1 MTINIENISDRFTRI
16 RNRYSQRDSRMA
28 QVRSIR
34 MGRMSEVAPD
44 VFPETGPW
52 QEPIVANIIDVAARD
67 MSEMIAPLP
76 TFTAG
81 SMTMTSDRA
90 REMASIKTKVALGY
104 VTNSDLQVQMYTAA
118 DQYVTYGFLPIRV
131 EVDYESQ
138 MPVIRTLDP
147 VGCYPEIDRF
157 GRVVSLF
164 QRVLVNKDTL
174 AVLYPEYAVKLS
186 KEKDRGL
193 YGGNDIE
200 VVMYH
205 DKDWDLA
212 FIPSVGGQGMFG
224 TDTVKGMILE
234 KTPNPI
240 GKVMVRIAQ
249 RPGISDIPRG
259 QFDDVIFVQMA
270 KARLA
275 LLSLQAAHESVN
287 APLVVPMDVP
297 EVPIGPGATI
307 RTNNPQG
314 VGRVPLEIPAAAFQ
328 EQAQLDRELQLGSR
342 FPEMRTGQ
350 TNASIV
356 TGKGVQA
363 LLGGYES
370 QITAHQAIFARV
382 LQEIISLCFE
392 VDCHIFNDVKK
403 SLRGSMN
410 GTPFDIEYTP
420 SKAINNDYSI
430 DVRYGLM
437 AGLDPNRWLVFALQA
452 RAEKMFSR
460 DFMRREL
467 PVDINVE
474 DEARKIDIEDLE
486 ESAKQAL
493 MGYAQSIPALAA
505 QGQDVQGPIKALA
518 KVIDDRRK
526 GKSLA
531 DSVVEAFTP
540 EPEPEVETPEEPTMS
555 PEEMAMQEMMGGMA
569 PEEQLPEGMT
579 PQGTMQGV
587 APGQQGMAP
596 GGQPDLMTL
605 LAGLGAGGRPNLG
618 ASVQRRTAIQSG
630 ILQENPILR
639 VNKSIFEVVPQ

>member
-1 MTINIENISDRFTRI
+1 MTINITTLSERFSRI
-16 RNRYSQRDSRMA
+16 RNRYSSRDSRMA
-28 QVRSIR
+28 QVRAIR
-34 MGRMSEVAPD
+34 QGKMSDVAPD

-52 QEPIVANIIDVAARD
+52 QEPIIANMIDIAARD
-67 MSEMIAPLP
+67 MAEMIAPLP

-90 REMASIKTKVALGY
+90 REMASLKTKVALGY
-104 VTNSDLQVQMYTAA
+104 VTNSDLQVQMYNAA
-118 DQYVTYGFLPIRV
+118 DWYVTYGFLPIRV
-131 EVDYESQ
+131 EADYDSM
-138 MPVIRTLDP
+138 MPVIRALDP
-147 VGCYPEIDRF
+147 VGCYPELDRF

-164 QRVLVNKDTL
+164 QRVLVNKDVL
-174 AVLYPEYAVKLS
+174 AAQFPEYAVKLN
-186 KEKDRGL
+186 KEKNKNTL
-193 YGGNDIE
+193 FGGNDIE
-200 VVMYH
+200 VIFYH
-205 DKDWDLA
+205 DKDWDMA
-212 FIPSVGGQGMFG
+212 FIPSAGSSGGFGGDAQVGL
-224 TDTVKGMILE
+224 ILE
-234 KTPNPI
+234 KTPNPV
-240 GKVMVRIAQ
+240 GKCMVRIAQ

-259 QFDDVIFVQMA
+259 QFDDVVFVQLA

-275 LLSLQAAHESVN
+275 LLALQAAHESVN

-328 EQAQLDRELQLGSR
+328 EQGQLERELQLGSR

-370 QITAHQAIFARV
+370 QVTAHQAVFARV
-382 LQEIISLCFE
+382 LQEVMSLCFE
-392 VDCHIFNDVKK
+392 IDCHLFGDYKK

-420 SKAINNDYSI
+420 KKAIGNDYSI

-505 QGQDVQGPIKALA
+505 QGQDVSGPIKALS
-518 KVIDDRRK
+518 KVIADRRK
-526 GKSLA
+526 GVSLS
-531 DSVVEAFTP
+531 DSIAEAFTP
-540 EPEPEVETPEEPTMS
+540 EPEPEAPAQPS
-555 PEEMAMQEMMGGMA
+555 PEEMMMAQMGQGSPEMA
-569 PEEQLPEGMT
+569 PEGMMAPEGELPPGLMES
-579 PQGTMQGV
+579 GTMQGV
-587 APGQQGMAP
+587 APGQQGLPP
-596 GGQPDLMTL
+596 GGKPDLMTL
-605 LAGLGAGGRPNLG
+605 LAGLGASGQPNLSG
-618 ASVQRRTAIQSG
+618 SVQRRVA
-630 ILQENPILR
+630 
-639 VNKSIFEVVPQ
+639 V

>member
-1 MTINIENISDRFTRI
+1 MTDINIENVSERFTRI
-16 RNRYSQRDSRMA
+16 RNRFSKRDARMA

-34 MGRMSEVAPD
+34 MGKMSEVAPD

-52 QEPIVANIIDVAARD
+52 QEPIIANMIDIAARD
-67 MSEMIAPLP
+67 MAEMIAPLP

-81 SMTMTSDRA
+81 SMTMTSERA
-90 REMASIKTKVALGY
+90 REAASLKTKVALGY
-104 VTNSDLQVQMYTAA
+104 VTNSDLQVQMYNAA
-118 DQYVTYGFLPIRV
+118 DWYVTYGFLPFRV
-131 EVDYESQ
+131 EADYETQ
-138 MPVIRTLDP
+138 MPVIRALDP
-147 VGCYPEIDRF
+147 VGCYPETDRF

-164 QRVLVNKDTL
+164 QRILVNKDVL
-174 AVLYPEYAVKLS
+174 AAQFPEYAMKL
-186 KEKDRGL
+186 KGDNTL
-193 YGGNDIE
+193 FGGNDIE
-200 VVMYH
+200 VVFYH

-212 FIPSVGGQGMFG
+212 FIPNSQNAFGGNNN
-224 TDTVKGMILE
+224 KGMILE
-234 KTPNPI
+234 RTPNPI

-249 RPGISDIPRG
+249 RPGVTDIPRG

-307 RTNNPQG
+307 RTNNPAG

-328 EQAQLDRELQLGSR
+328 EQQQLERELQLGSR

-370 QITAHQAIFARV
+370 QITAHQAIFARA
-382 LQEIISLCFE
+382 LQEVMALCFE
-392 VDCHIFNDVKK
+392 VDCHLFYDVKK
-403 SLRGSMN
+403 QLRGSMN
-410 GTPFDIEYTP
+410 GTPFEIDYVP
-420 SKAINNDYSI
+420 SKVIANDYTI

-486 ESAKQAL
+486 EAAKQAL

-505 QGQDVQGPIKALA
+505 QGQDVSGPINALA

-540 EPEPEVETPEEPTMS
+540 PKPEPKDQNLGGQEEAMATENMGPEQ
-555 PEEMAMQEMMGGMA
+555 AQLAQEAIAGQG
-569 PEEQLPEGMT
+569 EQLPPGLQENGS
-579 PQGTMQGV
+579 MQGV

-596 GGQPDLMTL
+596 GGKPDLMTL
-605 LAGLGAGGRPNLG
+605 LAGLGANGNPKVSG
-618 ASVQRRTAIQSG
+618 AIQK
-630 ILQENPILR
+630 R
-639 VNKSIFEVVPQ
+639 MAV

>member
-1 MTINIENISDRFTRI
+1 MTNINIENVSERFNRI
-16 RNRYSQRDSRMA
+16 RNRFSKRDSRMA

-34 MGRMSEVAPD
+34 MGKMSEVAPD

-52 QEPIVANIIDVAARD
+52 QEPIIANMIDIAARD
-67 MSEMIAPLP
+67 MAEMIAPLP

-90 REMASIKTKVALGY
+90 RESASLKTKVALGY
-104 VTNSDLQVQMYTAA
+104 VTNSDLQVQMYNAA
-118 DQYVTYGFLPIRV
+118 DWYVTYGFLPFRV
-131 EVDYESQ
+131 EADYESA
-138 MPVIRTLDP
+138 MPVIRALDP
-147 VGCYPEIDRF
+147 VGCYPETDRF
-157 GRVVSLF
+157 GRVVALF
-164 QRVLVNKDTL
+164 QRVLINKDTL
-174 AVLYPEYAVKLS
+174 TAQFPEYARKLNS
-186 KEKDRGL
+186 DNGL
-193 YGGNDIE
+193 FGGNDIE
-200 VVMYH
+200 VIFYH
-205 DKDWDLA
+205 DKDWDMA
-212 FIPSVGGQGMFG
+212 FIPNAMGGVGSS
-224 TDTVKGMILE
+224 GMILE
-234 KTPNPI
+234 KTPNPL

-249 RPGISDIPRG
+249 RPGITEIPRG

-307 RTNNPQG
+307 RTNNPGG

-328 EQAQLDRELQLGSR
+328 EQQQLERELQLGSR
-342 FPEMRTGQ
+342 FPEMRTGS
-350 TNASIV
+350 TNASVV

-370 QITAHQAIFARV
+370 QVTAHQAIFART
-382 LQEIISLCFE
+382 LQEVMALAFE
-392 VDCHIFNDVKK
+392 VDCRIFGDMRKN
-403 SLRGSMN
+403 LRGSMN
-410 GTPFDIEYTP
+410 GTPFEIEYTP
-420 SKAINNDYSI
+420 MKAINSDYTI

-505 QGQDVQGPIKALA
+505 QGQDVSGPIKALS
-518 KVIDDRRK
+518 KVIADRRK
-526 GKSLA
+526 GISLA
-531 DSVVEAFTP
+531 DSVAEAFTP
-540 EPEPEVETPEEPTMS
+540 PPAPEPTPQEQAMPTE
-555 PEEMAMQEMMGGMA
+555 EEMMAMEMAQGSPQMG
-569 PEEQLPEGMT
+569 PEGMGG
-579 PQGTMQGV
+579 PEGQLPPGLMESGSMQGV
-587 APGQQGMAP
+587 APGQQGMPP
-596 GGQPDLMTL
+596 GGKPDLMTL
-605 LAGLGAGGRPNLG
+605 LAGLGGSGRPNLG
-618 ASVQRRTAIQSG
+618 ASVQRRVAI
-630 ILQENPILR
+630 
-639 VNKSIFEVVPQ
+639 

>member
-1 MTINIENISDRFTRI
+1 MTNIDITSISDRLHRI
-16 RNRYSQRDSRMA
+16 RNRYSKRDSRMA

-34 MGRMSEVAPD
+34 MGKMSEVAPD

-52 QEPIVANIIDVAARD
+52 QEPIIANMIDIAARD
-67 MSEMIAPLP
+67 MAEMIAPLP

-81 SMTMTSDRA
+81 SMTMTSERA
-90 REMASIKTKVALGY
+90 REAASLKTKVALGY
-104 VTNSDLQVQMYTAA
+104 VTNSDLQVQMYSAA
-118 DQYVTYGFLPIRV
+118 DWYVTYGFLPMRI
-131 EVDYESQ
+131 EADYETS
-138 MPVIRTLDP
+138 MPVIRALDP

-157 GRVVSLF
+157 GRVVALF
-164 QRVLVNKDTL
+164 QRVLVNKDVL
-174 AVLYPEYAVKLS
+174 AAQFPEYANKLRN
-186 KEKDRGL
+186 DNGL
-193 YGGNDIE
+193 FGGNDVE
-200 VVMYH
+200 VIFYH

-212 FIPSVGGQGMFG
+212 FIPNGMG
-224 TDTVKGMILE
+224 AMAGNNTKGMILE

-249 RPGISDIPRG
+249 RPGVTEIPRG

-314 VGRVPLEIPAAAFQ
+314 VGRVPLEIPQAAFQ
-328 EQAQLDRELQLGSR
+328 EQGQLERELQLGSR

-370 QITAHQAIFARV
+370 QITAHQAIFARMF
-382 LQEIISLCFE
+382 QEVIALCFE
-392 VDCHIFNDVKK
+392 IDCHLFGDIKK
-403 SLRGSMN
+403 QLRGSMN
-410 GTPFDIEYTP
+410 GTPFEIDYVPNKVIMQDYT
-420 SKAINNDYSI
+420 I

-486 ESAKQAL
+486 EAGKQAL

-505 QGQDVQGPIKALA
+505 QGQDVSGPINALA

-531 DSVVEAFTP
+531 DSIVEAFTP
-540 EPEPEVETPEEPTMS
+540 PKPEPQDQNQPGQEEA
-555 PEEMAMQEMMGGMA
+555 MAT
-569 PEEQLPEGMT
+569 EGMGPEQPQAAPGEPQPQQGEL
-579 PQGTMQGV
+579 PQGLNPSGTVQGV

-596 GGQPDLMTL
+596 GGKPDLMTL
-605 LAGLGAGGRPNLG
+605 LAGLGASGNPKVSG
-618 ASVQRRTAIQSG
+618 AIQK
-630 ILQENPILR
+630 R
-639 VNKSIFEVVPQ
+639 VAI

>member
-1 MTINIENISDRFTRI
+1 MTINIETVSAEFTRI
-16 RNRYSQRDSRMA
+16 RNRYSKRDSRMA
-28 QVRSIR
+28 QVRSVR
-34 MGRMSEVAPD
+34 MGQISDVAPS
-44 VFPETGPW
+44 VFPDTGPW
-52 QEPIVANIIDVAARD
+52 QEPIVANMIDIAARD
-67 MSEMIAPLP
+67 MAEMIAPLP

-90 REMASIKTKVALGY
+90 REMASLKTKVALGY
-104 VTNSDLQVQMYTAA
+104 VTNSDLQVQMYNAA
-118 DQYVTYGFLPIRV
+118 DWYVTYGFLPIRV
-131 EVDYESQ
+131 EADYANS

-147 VGCYPEIDRF
+147 VGCYPELDRF
-157 GRVVSLF
+157 GRVVKF
-164 QRVLVNKDTL
+164 YQRVLVNKDVL
-174 AVLYPEYAVKLS
+174 AAQFPEYAVKLRAD
-186 KEKDRGL
+186 KDNTL
-193 YGGNDIE
+193 FGGNDIE
-200 VVMYH
+200 VIFYH
-205 DKDWDLA
+205 DKDWDMA
-212 FIPSVGGQGMFG
+212 FIPSSTGAFG
-224 TDTVKGMILE
+224 SGSKGMILE
-234 KTPNPI
+234 KTQNPT
-240 GKVMVRIAQ
+240 GKVMIRIAQ
-249 RPGISDIPRG
+249 RPGISEIPRG
-259 QFDDVIFVQMA
+259 QFDDVIFVQLA

-370 QITAHQAIFARV
+370 QVTAHQAIFARA
-382 LQEIISLCFE
+382 LQEVMSLCFE
-392 VDCHIFNDVKK
+392 IDCHLFGDIRKN
-403 SLRGSMN
+403 LRGSMN
-410 GTPFDIEYTP
+410 GTPFEIDYVP
-420 SKAINNDYSI
+420 NKVINNDYTI

-505 QGQDVQGPIKALA
+505 QGQDVSGPIKALS
-518 KVIDDRRK
+518 KVIADRRK
-526 GKSLA
+526 GVSLS
-531 DSVVEAFTP
+531 DSIAEAFTP
-540 EPEPEVETPEEPTMS
+540 PPAPEPTPQEQAQPS
-555 PEEMAMQEMMGGMA
+555 PEEMMAMQQAQGAM
-569 PEEQLPEGMT
+569 PPQQQQLPEGLNAS
-579 PQGTMQGV
+579 GTMQGV

-596 GGQPDLMTL
+596 GGKPDLMTL
-605 LAGLGAGGRPNLG
+605 LAGLGGGGKPNLG
-618 ASVQRRTAIQSG
+618 ASVQRRVAI
-630 ILQENPILR
+630 
-639 VNKSIFEVVPQ
+639 

>member
-1 MTINIENISDRFTRI
+1 MTINITNLSERFSRI
-16 RNRYSQRDSRMA
+16 RNRYSSRDSRMA
-28 QVRSIR
+28 QVRAIR
-34 MGRMSEVAPD
+34 QGKMSDVAPD

-52 QEPIVANIIDVAARD
+52 QEPIIANMIDIAARD
-67 MSEMIAPLP
+67 MAEMIAPLP

-81 SMTMTSDRA
+81 SMTMTSERA
-90 REMASIKTKVALGY
+90 REMASLKTKVALGY
-104 VTNSDLQVQMYTAA
+104 VTNSDLQVQMYNAA
-118 DQYVTYGFLPIRV
+118 DWYVTYGFLPIRV
-131 EVDYESQ
+131 EADYDTM
-138 MPVIRTLDP
+138 MPVIRALDP
-147 VGCYPEIDRF
+147 VGCYPELDRF
-157 GRVVSLF
+157 GRVVSMF
-164 QRVLVNKDTL
+164 QRVLVNKDVL
-174 AVLYPEYAVKLS
+174 AAQFPEYAIKLG
-186 KEKDRGL
+186 KERNNTL
-193 YGGNDIE
+193 FGGNDVE
-200 VVMYH
+200 VIFYH
-205 DKDWDLA
+205 DKDWDMA
-212 FIPSVGGQGMFG
+212 FVPSVGGNGGFSSESQTGL
-224 TDTVKGMILE
+224 ILE
-234 KTPNPI
+234 KTPNPV

-249 RPGISDIPRG
+249 RPGITDIPRG
-259 QFDDVIFVQMA
+259 QFDDVVFVQLA

-275 LLSLQAAHESVN
+275 LLALQAAHESVN

-328 EQAQLDRELQLGSR
+328 EQGQLERELQLGSR

-350 TNASIV
+350 TNASVV

-370 QITAHQAIFARV
+370 QVTAHQAVFART
-382 LQEIISLCFE
+382 LQEVMSLCFE
-392 VDCHIFNDVKK
+392 IDCALFGDFKK
-403 SLRGSMN
+403 NLRGSMN

-420 SKAINNDYSI
+420 KKAIGTDYSI

-505 QGQDVQGPIKALA
+505 QGQDVSGPIKALA
-518 KVIDDRRK
+518 KVIADRRK
-526 GKSLA
+526 GISLA
-531 DSVVEAFTP
+531 DSVAEAFMP
-540 EPEPEVETPEEPTMS
+540 EPEPEAPAQPS
-555 PEEMAMQEMMGGMA
+555 PEEQMMAEMGQGGPQMAPEGMMA
-569 PEEQLPEGMT
+569 PEEQLPEGLNAT
-579 PQGTMQGV
+579 GTMQGV

-596 GGQPDLMTL
+596 GGRPDLMTL
-605 LAGLGAGGRPNLG
+605 LAGLGASGQPNLSG
-618 ASVQRRTAIQSG
+618 SVQRRVAI
-630 ILQENPILR
+630 
-639 VNKSIFEVVPQ
+639 

>member
-1 MTINIENISDRFTRI
+1 M
-16 RNRYSQRDSRMA
+16 
-28 QVRSIR
+28 
-34 MGRMSEVAPD
+34 
-44 VFPETGPW
+44 
-52 QEPIVANIIDVAARD
+52 IDIAARD
-67 MSEMIAPLP
+67 MAEMIAPLP

-81 SMTMTSDRA
+81 SMTMTSERA
-90 REMASIKTKVALGY
+90 RENASLKTKVALGY
-104 VTNSDLQVQMYTAA
+104 VTNSDLQVQMYNAA
-118 DQYVTYGFLPIRV
+118 DWYVTYGFLPIRV
-131 EVDYESQ
+131 EADYESM

-147 VGCYPEIDRF
+147 VGCYPELDRF
-157 GRVVSLF
+157 GRVVRFF
-164 QRVLVNKDTL
+164 QRVLVNKDVL
-174 AVLYPEYAVKLS
+174 AAQFPEYAVKLRGD
-186 KEKDRGL
+186 KDNTL
-193 YGGNDIE
+193 FGGNDIE
-200 VVMYH
+200 VIFYH
-205 DKDWDLA
+205 DKDWDMA
-212 FIPSVGGQGMFG
+212 FIPSSMGAFG
-224 TDTVKGMILE
+224 SGSKGLILE
-234 KTPNPI
+234 KTPNPC
-240 GKVMVRIAQ
+240 GKVMIRLAQ
-249 RPGISDIPRG
+249 RPGISEIPRG
-259 QFDDVIFVQMA
+259 QFDDVIFVQLA

-328 EQAQLDRELQLGSR
+328 EQQQLERELQLGSR

-370 QITAHQAIFARV
+370 QVTAHQAIFARA
-382 LQEIISLCFE
+382 LQEVMSLCFE
-392 VDCHIFNDVKK
+392 IDCHLFGEVKK

-410 GTPFDIEYTP
+410 GTPFEIDYVPNKVINKDYT
-420 SKAINNDYSI
+420 I

-486 ESAKQAL
+486 ESAKLAL

-505 QGQDVQGPIKALA
+505 QGQDVSGPLMAIA

-526 GKSLA
+526 GVSLSDA
-531 DSVVEAFTP
+531 VVEAMMPPKKP
-540 EPEPEVETPEEPTMS
+540 EPTPQEMAQPS
-555 PEEMAMQEMMGGMA
+555 PEEMMAMEMGGMA
-569 PEEQLPEGMT
+569 PQEQLPPGMS
-579 PQGTMQGV
+579 PQGTMEGV

-596 GGQPDLMTL
+596 GGKPDLMTL
-605 LAGLGAGGRPNLG
+605 LAGLGGGGKPNLG
-618 ASVQRRTAIQSG
+618 ASVQRRVAI
-630 ILQENPILR
+630 
-639 VNKSIFEVVPQ
+639 

>member
-1 MTINIENISDRFTRI
+1 
-16 RNRYSQRDSRMA
+16 MA

-34 MGRMSEVAPD
+34 MGKMSEVAPD

-52 QEPIVANIIDVAARD
+52 QEPIIANMIDIAARD
-67 MSEMIAPLP
+67 MAEMIAPLP

-81 SMTMTSDRA
+81 SMTMTSERA
-90 REMASIKTKVALGY
+90 REAASLKTKVALGY
-104 VTNSDLQVQMYTAA
+104 VTNSDLQVQMYNAA
-118 DQYVTYGFLPIRV
+118 DWYVTYGFLPIRV
-131 EVDYESQ
+131 EADYEGS
-138 MPVIRTLDP
+138 MPIIRALDP
-147 VGCYPEIDRF
+147 VGCYPELDRF
-157 GRVVSLF
+157 GRVVALF
-164 QRVLVNKDTL
+164 QRVLVNKDVL
-174 AVLYPEYAVKLS
+174 ATQFPEYANKL
-186 KEKDRGL
+186 KNDNNGL
-193 YGGNDIE
+193 FGGNDIE
-200 VVMYH
+200 VIFYH

-212 FIPSVGGQGMFG
+212 FVPNGMGAFGGNN
-224 TDTVKGMILE
+224 TKGMILE

-249 RPGISDIPRG
+249 RPGVTDIPRG

-328 EQAQLDRELQLGSR
+328 EQQQLERELQLGSR

-370 QITAHQAIFARV
+370 QITAHQAIFARA
-382 LQEIISLCFE
+382 LQEVMALCFE
-392 VDCHIFNDVKK
+392 VDCELFGEVKK
-403 SLRGSMN
+403 QLRGSMN
-410 GTPFDIEYTP
+410 GTPFEIDYVPNKVIAKDYT
-420 SKAINNDYSI
+420 I

-486 ESAKQAL
+486 EAGKQAL

-505 QGQDVQGPIKALA
+505 QGQDVSGPINALA

-526 GKSLA
+526 GRSLA
-531 DSVVEAFTP
+531 DSIVEAFTP
-540 EPEPEVETPEEPTMS
+540 PKPEPKDQNLGGPEEALAT
-555 PEEMAMQEMMGGMA
+555 EGMA
-569 PEEQLPEGMT
+569 PEQAQEAAGS
-579 PQGTMQGV
+579 PQGQQGELPQGLNPSGTVQGV

-596 GGQPDLMTL
+596 GGKPDLMTL
-605 LAGLGAGGRPNLG
+605 LAGLGASGNPKVSG
-618 ASVQRRTAIQSG
+618 AIQK
-630 ILQENPILR
+630 R
-639 VNKSIFEVVPQ
+639 VAI

>member
-1 MTINIENISDRFTRI
+1 MTINITTLSERFSRI
-16 RNRYSQRDSRMA
+16 RNRYSSRDSRMA
-28 QVRSIR
+28 QVRAIR
-34 MGRMSEVAPD
+34 QGKMSDVAPD

-52 QEPIVANIIDVAARD
+52 QEPIIANMIDIAARD
-67 MSEMIAPLP
+67 MAEMIAPLP

-90 REMASIKTKVALGY
+90 REMASLKTKVALGY
-104 VTNSDLQVQMYTAA
+104 VTNSDLQVQMYNAA
-118 DQYVTYGFLPIRV
+118 DWYVTYGFLPIRV
-131 EVDYESQ
+131 EADYDSM
-138 MPVIRTLDP
+138 MPVIRALDP
-147 VGCYPEIDRF
+147 VGCYPELDRF

-164 QRVLVNKDTL
+164 QRVLVNKDVL
-174 AVLYPEYAVKLS
+174 AAQFPEYAVKLN
-186 KEKDRGL
+186 KEKNKNTL
-193 YGGNDIE
+193 FGGNDIE
-200 VVMYH
+200 VIFYH
-205 DKDWDLA
+205 DKDWDMA
-212 FIPSVGGQGMFG
+212 FIPSAGSSGGFGGDAQVGL
-224 TDTVKGMILE
+224 ILE
-234 KTPNPI
+234 KTPNPV
-240 GKVMVRIAQ
+240 GKCMVRIAQ

-259 QFDDVIFVQMA
+259 QFDDVVFVQLA

-328 EQAQLDRELQLGSR
+328 EQGQLERELQLGSR

-370 QITAHQAIFARV
+370 QVTAHQAVFARV
-382 LQEIISLCFE
+382 LQEVMSLCFE
-392 VDCHIFNDVKK
+392 IDCHLFGDYKK

-420 SKAINNDYSI
+420 KKAIGNDYSI

-505 QGQDVQGPIKALA
+505 QGQDVSGPIKALS
-518 KVIDDRRK
+518 KVIADRRK
-526 GKSLA
+526 GVSLS
-531 DSVVEAFTP
+531 DSIAEAFTP
-540 EPEPEVETPEEPTMS
+540 EPEPEPEVEEQPSPEDMMMGMGS
-555 PEEMAMQEMMGGMA
+555 PEEMMEMA
-569 PEEQLPEGMT
+569 PEGQLPQGLNAS
-579 PQGTMQGV
+579 GTMEGV

-596 GGQPDLMTL
+596 GGKPDLMTL
-605 LAGLGAGGRPNLG
+605 LAGIGGGGKPNLG
-618 ASVQRRTAIQSG
+618 ASVQRRVA
-630 ILQENPILR
+630 
-639 VNKSIFEVVPQ
+639 V

>member
-1 MTINIENISDRFTRI
+1 MTINITTLSERFSRI
-16 RNRYSQRDSRMA
+16 RNRYSSRDSRMA
-28 QVRSIR
+28 QVRAIR
-34 MGRMSEVAPD
+34 QGKMSDVAPD

-52 QEPIVANIIDVAARD
+52 QEPIIANMIDIAARD
-67 MSEMIAPLP
+67 MAEMIAPLP

-90 REMASIKTKVALGY
+90 REMASLKTKVALGY
-104 VTNSDLQVQMYTAA
+104 VTNSDLQVQMYNAA
-118 DQYVTYGFLPIRV
+118 DWYVTYGFLPIRV
-131 EVDYESQ
+131 EADYDSM
-138 MPVIRTLDP
+138 MPVIRALDP
-147 VGCYPEIDRF
+147 VGCYPELDRF

-164 QRVLVNKDTL
+164 QRVLVNKDVL
-174 AVLYPEYAVKLS
+174 AAQFPEYAVKLN
-186 KEKDRGL
+186 KEKNKNTL
-193 YGGNDIE
+193 FGGNDIE
-200 VVMYH
+200 VIFYH
-205 DKDWDLA
+205 DKDWDMA
-212 FIPSVGGQGMFG
+212 FIPSAGSSGGFGGDAQVGL
-224 TDTVKGMILE
+224 ILE
-234 KTPNPI
+234 KTPNPV
-240 GKVMVRIAQ
+240 GKCMVRIAQ

-259 QFDDVIFVQMA
+259 QFDDVVFVQLA

-307 RTNNPQG
+307 RTNNPGG

-328 EQAQLDRELQLGSR
+328 EQGQLERELQLGSR

-370 QITAHQAIFARV
+370 QVTAHQAVFARV
-382 LQEIISLCFE
+382 LQEVMSLCFE
-392 VDCHIFNDVKK
+392 IDCHLFGDYKK

-420 SKAINNDYSI
+420 KKAIGNDYSI

-505 QGQDVQGPIKALA
+505 QGQDVSGPIKALS
-518 KVIDDRRK
+518 KVIADRRK
-526 GKSLA
+526 GVSLS
-531 DSVVEAFTP
+531 DSIAEAFTP
-540 EPEPEVETPEEPTMS
+540 EPEPEVEEQPS
-555 PEEMAMQEMMGGMA
+555 PEDMMMAQMGQGGPQMA
-569 PEEQLPEGMT
+569 PEGMMAPEGELPPGLMES
-579 PQGTMQGV
+579 GSMQGV
-587 APGQQGMAP
+587 APGQQGLPP
-596 GGQPDLMTL
+596 GGKPDLMTL
-605 LAGLGAGGRPNLG
+605 LAGLGGSGRPNLG
-618 ASVQRRTAIQSG
+618 ASVQRRVAI
-630 ILQENPILR
+630 
-639 VNKSIFEVVPQ
+639 

>member
-1 MTINIENISDRFTRI
+1 MTINIENISERFTRI

-28 QVRSIR
+28 QVRAIR
-34 MGRMSEVAPD
+34 MGKMSEVAPD

-67 MSEMIAPLP
+67 MAEMIAPLP

-90 REMASIKTKVALGY
+90 RESASLKTKVALGY

-118 DQYVTYGFLPIRV
+118 DWYVTYGFLPIRV
-131 EVDYESQ
+131 EADYEGM

-157 GRVVSLF
+157 GRVVSMF
-164 QRVLVNKDTL
+164 QRVLINKDVL
-174 AVLYPEYAVKLS
+174 AAQFPEYANKLS
-186 KEKDRGL
+186 KDKNMGL
-193 YGGNDIE
+193 FGGNDIE
-200 VVMYH
+200 VVFYH
-205 DKDWDLA
+205 DKDWDMA
-212 FIPSVGGQGMFG
+212 FIPSAAGGYGN
-224 TDTVKGMILE
+224 TSTVGMILE

-240 GKVMVRIAQ
+240 GKCMIRIAQ
-249 RPGISDIPRG
+249 RPGVTDIPRG

-307 RTNNPQG
+307 RTNNPAG

-370 QITAHQAIFARV
+370 QITAHQAIFART
-382 LQEIISLCFE
+382 LQEVMSLCFE
-392 VDCHIFNDVKK
+392 VDCHLFGEIKK
-403 SLRGSMN
+403 NLRGSMN

-420 SKAINNDYSI
+420 MKAINNDYSI

-437 AGLDPNRWLVFALQA
+437 AGLDPNRWLIFALQA

-486 ESAKQAL
+486 EAAKQAL

-505 QGQDVQGPIKALA
+505 QGQDVSGPINAIS
-518 KVIDDRRK
+518 KVIADRRK

-531 DSVVEAFTP
+531 DSVAEAFTP
-540 EPEPEVETPEEPTMS
+540 EPVEPPQPEQPS
-555 PEEMAMQEMMGGMA
+555 PEEMMAMGGPAEMGMGGS
-569 PEEQLPEGMT
+569 EESLPEGLS

-596 GGQPDLMTL
+596 GGKPDLMTL
-605 LAGLGAGGRPNLG
+605 LAGLGASGRPNLG
-618 ASVQRRTAIQSG
+618 ASVQRRVAI
-630 ILQENPILR
+630 
-639 VNKSIFEVVPQ
+639 

>member
-1 MTINIENISDRFTRI
+1 MTNINIETISADFQRI
-16 RNRYSQRDSRMA
+16 RNRYSKRDSRMA
-28 QVRSIR
+28 QVRSVR
-34 MGRMSEVAPD
+34 MGQISDVAPS
-44 VFPETGPW
+44 VFPDTGPW
-52 QEPIVANIIDVAARD
+52 QEPIVANMIDIAARD
-67 MSEMIAPLP
+67 MAEMIAPLP

-81 SMTMTSDRA
+81 SMTMTSERA
-90 REMASIKTKVALGY
+90 RENASLKTKVALGY
-104 VTNSDLQVQMYTAA
+104 VTNSDLQVQMYNAA
-118 DQYVTYGFLPIRV
+118 DWYVTYGFLPIRV
-131 EVDYESQ
+131 EADYESM

-147 VGCYPEIDRF
+147 VGCYPELDRF
-157 GRVVSLF
+157 GRVVRFF
-164 QRVLVNKDTL
+164 QRVLVNKDVL
-174 AVLYPEYAVKLS
+174 AAQFPEYAVKLRGD
-186 KEKDRGL
+186 KDNTL
-193 YGGNDIE
+193 FGGNDIE
-200 VVMYH
+200 VIFYH
-205 DKDWDLA
+205 DKDWDMA
-212 FIPSVGGQGMFG
+212 FIPSSMGAFG
-224 TDTVKGMILE
+224 SGSKGLILE
-234 KTPNPI
+234 KTPNPC
-240 GKVMVRIAQ
+240 GKVMIRLAQ
-249 RPGISDIPRG
+249 RPGISEIPRG
-259 QFDDVIFVQMA
+259 QFDDVIFVQLA

-328 EQAQLDRELQLGSR
+328 EQQQLERELQLGSR

-370 QITAHQAIFARV
+370 QVTAHQAIFARA
-382 LQEIISLCFE
+382 LQEVMSLCFE
-392 VDCHIFNDVKK
+392 IDCHLFGEVKK

-410 GTPFDIEYTP
+410 GTPFEIDYVPNKVINKDYT
-420 SKAINNDYSI
+420 I

-486 ESAKQAL
+486 ESAKLAL

-505 QGQDVQGPIKALA
+505 QGQDVSGPLMAIA

-526 GKSLA
+526 GVSLSDA
-531 DSVVEAFTP
+531 VVEAMMPPKKP
-540 EPEPEVETPEEPTMS
+540 EPTPQEMAQPS
-555 PEEMAMQEMMGGMA
+555 PEEMMAMEMGGMA
-569 PEEQLPEGMT
+569 PQEQLPPGMS
-579 PQGTMQGV
+579 PQGTMEGV

-596 GGQPDLMTL
+596 GGKPDLMTL
-605 LAGLGAGGRPNLG
+605 LAGLGGGGKPNLG
-618 ASVQRRTAIQSG
+618 ASVQRRVAI
-630 ILQENPILR
+630 
-639 VNKSIFEVVPQ
+639 

>member
-1 MTINIENISDRFTRI
+1 MTINITTLSERFSRI
-16 RNRYSQRDSRMA
+16 RNRYSSRDSRMA
-28 QVRSIR
+28 QVRAIR
-34 MGRMSEVAPD
+34 MGKMSEVAPD

-52 QEPIVANIIDVAARD
+52 QEPIIANMVDIAARD
-67 MSEMIAPLP
+67 MAEMIAPLP

-81 SMTMTSDRA
+81 SMTMTSERA
-90 REMASIKTKVALGY
+90 REMASLKTKVALGY
-104 VTNSDLQVQMYTAA
+104 VTNSDLQVQMYNAA
-118 DQYVTYGFLPIRV
+118 DWYVTYGFLPIRV
-131 EVDYESQ
+131 EADYESS
-138 MPVIRTLDP
+138 MPVIRALDP
-147 VGCYPEIDRF
+147 VGCYPELDRF

-164 QRVLVNKDTL
+164 QRVLVNKDVL
-174 AVLYPEYAVKLS
+174 AAQFPEYAVKLH
-186 KEKDRGL
+186 KEKNKNTL
-193 YGGNDIE
+193 FGGNDIE
-200 VVMYH
+200 VIFYH
-205 DKDWDLA
+205 DKDWDMA
-212 FIPSVGGQGMFG
+212 FIPSAGGSGGYGSDAQMGL
-224 TDTVKGMILE
+224 ILE
-234 KTPNPI
+234 KTPNPV

-259 QFDDVIFVQMA
+259 QFDDVVFVQLA

-275 LLSLQAAHESVN
+275 LLALQAAHESVN

-328 EQAQLDRELQLGSR
+328 EQGQLERELQLGSR

-370 QITAHQAIFARV
+370 QVTAHQAVFART
-382 LQEIISLCFE
+382 LQEVMSLCFE
-392 VDCHIFNDVKK
+392 VDCYIFGDMKK

-420 SKAINNDYSI
+420 LKAIGNDYSI

-505 QGQDVQGPIKALA
+505 QGQDVSGPIKALA

-540 EPEPEVETPEEPTMS
+540 EPEPEAPAQPS
-555 PEEMAMQEMMGGMA
+555 PEEMMMAQMGQGSPEMA
-569 PEEQLPEGMT
+569 PEGMMAPEGQLPPGLMESGS
-579 PQGTMQGV
+579 MQGV

-596 GGQPDLMTL
+596 GGRPDLMTL
-605 LAGLGAGGRPNLG
+605 LAGLGASGQPNLSG
-618 ASVQRRTAIQSG
+618 SVQRRVAI
-630 ILQENPILR
+630 
-639 VNKSIFEVVPQ
+639 